1 MLKGNEKFGGYKAT
15 FSVLENNLF
24 NCFAKMV
31 TYTLFKKQTDNMIQK
46 CQHQILI
53 CVNSEIIKYGKK
65 SYIWKSATDYVRSRA
80 NDGFCSLQSV

>member
-31 TYTLFKKQTDNMIQK
+31 TYTLFKKQTDNRPEMESLLLSSMSPSQDL
-46 CQHQILI
+46 IL
-53 CVNSEIIKYGKK
+53 
-65 SYIWKSATDYVRSRA
+65 D
-80 NDGFCSLQSV
+80 